1 MDKKIE
7 LLKTYLNSLPIKK
20 ISFKTD
26 MVFYIHSNNPYWVY
40 RNINS
45 EIYLNDD
52 FVSEVSV
59 LFNFNYDDLSLQ
71 IHKILL
77 DKFLLTGNFK
87 GIKKNHQKY
96 ISII

>member
-1 MDKKIE
+1 
-7 LLKTYLNSLPIKK
+7 
-20 ISFKTD
+20 

-40 RNINS
+40 QNINS

-71 IHKILL
+71 IHKNLVR
-77 DKFLLTGNFK
+77 
-87 GIKKNHQKY
+87 
-96 ISII
+96 